1 MKKQQLEQKLE
12 LFKELSL
19 KFRRSAGAK
28 VQHENK
34 TWTSGDYFSM
44 LGELKRGFDAL
55 KIVNFEINWLYDKY
69 KSNIPQA

>member
-1 MKKQQLEQKLE
+1 MTKQQLEQKLE

-28 VQHENK
+28 VKHGNK

-44 LGELKRGFDAL
+44 LGELKKGFEAL
-55 KIVNFEINWLYDKY
+55 KLENFEINWLYEKY